1 MSAIAF
7 AILAEWARGCAHS
20 AKDNNWGFVYG
31 VWSLTFAIFAAVLAM
46 KGVFK

>member
-20 AKDNNWGFVYG
+20 ATDRHWGYLYG
-31 VWSLTFAIFAAVLAM
+31 VWSLMFAIFAAVLAF
-46 KGVFK
+46 KGMFQ